1 MKYLSK
7 SIVATGLVMAAA
19 SYPATLFGQTSLAVR
34 GGMSRATV
42 SSTTSVESFLS
53 ARMGLALGA
62 SATIPMQENFGLRL
76 DGGYV
81 QKGASFDKDV
91 LASSG
96 LEGVTGGIHIDYI
109 ELSGLGLVSLTPSGS
124 PAGANLFVGPS
135 LAFKTGCE
143 ISANIAQDSE
153 NTSLSES
160 ESCGEDFR
168 GIDLGITAGVG
179 MEMGVQEQMKL
190 TLEFRYTMGLLSVN
204 TADDGEP
211 LKNRNLVLLA
221 GVGFPIGQ

>member
-53 ARMGLALGA
+53 ARMGLALGV

-81 QKGASFDKDV
+81 QKGASINKDV
-91 LASSG
+91 LALFE
-96 LEGVTGGIHIDYI
+96 LEGATGGIHIDYI
-109 ELSGLGLVSLTPSGS
+109 ELSALGFVSLTPSRS
-124 PAGANLFVGPS
+124 PAGVKLLVGPS

-143 ISANIAQDSE
+143 VSGSIAQDGE
-153 NTSLSES
+153 NISLS
-160 ESCGEDFR
+160 ESCGEYMR
-168 GIDLGITAGVG
+168 GIDLGIAAGVG
-179 MEMGVQEQMKL
+179 MEIEVQEQMKL
-190 TLEFRYTMGLLSVN
+190 TLEFRYTMGLLSAN

-211 LKNRNLVLLA
+211 LKNRNLILLA